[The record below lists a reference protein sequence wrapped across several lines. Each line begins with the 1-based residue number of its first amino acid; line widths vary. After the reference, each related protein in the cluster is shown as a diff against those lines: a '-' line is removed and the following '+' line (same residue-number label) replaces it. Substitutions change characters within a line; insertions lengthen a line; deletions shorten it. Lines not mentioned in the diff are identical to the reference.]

1 MLSLSQLTDFYIFI
15 TLHGNLAP
23 VQDVGVLDL
32 LCCMLYLY
40 SWKKAPQFNFCD
52 LNLSTV
58 SYCDI
63 GLQRLLPPTAQG
75 LQKQISHQQ
84 CNHSLCMM
92 TCLET
97 VLILDFLVRFSHF
110 QPFTITSFWSIS
122 IHSGNRETVGCI
134 LN

>member
-23 VQDVGVLDL
+23 VQDVGVLHL

-40 SWKKAPQFNFCD
+40 SWKKALQFKFRD

-63 GLQRLLPPTAQG
+63 GLQGLLPPTAQG

-84 CNHSLCMM
+84 CNHSLCTM

-110 QPFTITSFWSIS
+110 KPSTITSFCSIS

-134 LN
+134 